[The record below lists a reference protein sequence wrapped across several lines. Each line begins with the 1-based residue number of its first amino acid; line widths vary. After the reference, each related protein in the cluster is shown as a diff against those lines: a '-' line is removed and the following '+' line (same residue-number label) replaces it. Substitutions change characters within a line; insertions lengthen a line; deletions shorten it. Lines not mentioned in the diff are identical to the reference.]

1 MNIIKIHN
9 VTGVI
14 PTIHGLEIN
23 TGKQYLPP
31 HDKITVMVIMNEDEI
46 NNPNSIHKIKGYE
59 ISVLFIPT
67 KFRYTF
73 LDMEM
78 GKLLQMYL
86 TKNHKITYY

>member
-46 NNPNSIHKIKGYE
+46 IHPNK
-59 ISVLFIPT
+59 
-67 KFRYTF
+67 R
-73 LDMEM
+73 
-78 GKLLQMYL
+78 
-86 TKNHKITYY
+86 KNY